1 MEQNLHTPEIYDFRQ
16 HDRLWQ
22 RVNPALEPYPETAAE
37 TIPARGGQIAQ
48 PPASSGS
55 LTAAQESQLPGAEP
69 NPCCMGSEAA
79 ELLEALE
86 GYIEEELEDQR
97 RYLMLARQAPAWARQ
112 TLREIAEDEGAH
124 ARRLLSARYLIT
136 GQCYRPNMVQ
146 GQLCMGDW
154 CGALRQCYHEEA
166 CAGFNYLRA
175 ADGTADPCLQKAY
188 QRLSEESYQ
197 QAEWVTGLLEKALG
211 SSCTRPGM
219 GV

>member
-37 TIPARGGQIAQ
+37 TLPARGGGQITQ
-48 PPASSGS
+48 PANSGS
-55 LTAAQESQLPGAEP
+55 LTAAQESQLSGAEP

-79 ELLEALE
+79 ELLEVLE

-97 RYLMLARQAPAWARQ
+97 RYLALARQAPVWARQ

-166 CAGFNYLRA
+166 CGGFNYAR
-175 ADGTADPCLQKAY
+175 TADSTSDVCLT
-188 QRLSEESYQ
+188 RLLNGLSSDEYRH
-197 QAEWVTGLLEKALG
+197 AERVMSLLERSL
-211 SSCTRPGM
+211 SRRISC
-219 GV
+219 

>member
-37 TIPARGGQIAQ
+37 TMPARGGGQITQ
-48 PPASSGS
+48 PANSGS
-55 LTAAQESQLPGAEP
+55 LTAAQESQLSGAEP

-79 ELLEALE
+79 ELLEVLE

-97 RYLMLARQAPAWARQ
+97 RYLALAQQAPVWARQ

-166 CAGFNYLRA
+166 CGGFNYAR
-175 ADGTADPCLQKAY
+175 TADSTSDVCLA
-188 QRLSEESYQ
+188 RLLNELSGDEYRH
-197 QAEWVTGLLEKALG
+197 AERVMSLLERSL
-211 SSCTRPGM
+211 TRRAYC
-219 GV
+219 

>member
-37 TIPARGGQIAQ
+37 TLPARGGQITQ
-48 PPASSGS
+48 PANSGS
-55 LTAAQESQLPGAEP
+55 LTAAQESQLSGAEP

-79 ELLEALE
+79 ELLEVLE

-97 RYLMLARQAPAWARQ
+97 RYLALARQAPVWARQ

-166 CAGFNYLRA
+166 CGGFNYAR
-175 ADGTADPCLQKAY
+175 TADSTSDVCLA
-188 QRLSEESYQ
+188 RLLNELIGDEYRH
-197 QAEWVTGLLEKALG
+197 AERVMSLLERSL
-211 SSCTRPGM
+211 TRRAYC
-219 GV
+219 

>member
-22 RVNPALEPYPETAAE
+22 RVNPGLEPYPAA
-37 TIPARGGQIAQ
+37 PAAFTQQAGG
-48 PPASSGS
+48 

-166 CAGFNYLRA
+166 CGGFNYART
-175 ADGTADPCLQKAY
+175 ADGTTDVCLVKLLNE
-188 QRLSEESYQ
+188 LSEDEYRH
-197 QAEWVTGLLEKALG
+197 AERLMTLLERSLG
-211 SSCTRPGM
+211 RQSGC
-219 GV
+219 

>member
-37 TIPARGGQIAQ
+37 TLPARGGGQITQ
-48 PPASSGS
+48 PANSGS
-55 LTAAQESQLPGAEP
+55 LTAAQESQLSGAEP

-79 ELLEALE
+79 ELLEVLE

-136 GQCYRPNMVQ
+136 GQCYHPNMVQ

-166 CAGFNYLRA
+166 CGGFNYAR
-175 ADGTADPCLQKAY
+175 TADSTSDVCLT
-188 QRLSEESYQ
+188 RLLNELSSDEYRH
-197 QAEWVTGLLEKALG
+197 AERVMSLLERSLTRRI
-211 SSCTRPGM
+211 SC
-219 GV
+219 